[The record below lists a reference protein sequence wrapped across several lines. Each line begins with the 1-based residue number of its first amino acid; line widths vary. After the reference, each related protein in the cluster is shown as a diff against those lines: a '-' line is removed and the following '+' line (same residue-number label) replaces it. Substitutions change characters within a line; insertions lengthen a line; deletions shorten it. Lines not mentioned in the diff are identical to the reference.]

1 MKKAMFLDSSKCMGC
16 KACQVACKQWN
27 ELPADEVEFAG
38 SYESPQQFS
47 GNTWTRIRFK
57 EYLDTNGEMQWIF
70 TKLGCMHCTDAACE
84 KVCPVKAIS
93 HTDFGTVT
101 TDVTK
106 CIGCGTC
113 VANCTFKVIAFDAE
127 AKLPKKCT
135 FCYDRIAIDGIP
147 ACAKTCPSGAITF
160 GNREEIIALAQERL
174 NEVRSGSF
182 PNADLY
188 GIDELDGMGMIYL
201 LEEGKENAE
210 EKYGLPSTPQVS
222 TAALI
227 LNLALR
233 PLMVLPAAAMGLAMW
248 FNKFETVKDKTE

>member
-1 MKKAMFLDSSKCMGC
+1 MHSLL
-16 KACQVACKQWN
+16 V
-27 ELPADEVEFAG
+27 G
-38 SYESPQQFS
+38 S
-47 GNTWTRIRFK
+47 
-57 EYLDTNGEMQWIF
+57 
-70 TKLGCMHCTDAACE
+70 
-84 KVCPVKAIS
+84 
-93 HTDFGTVT
+93 
-101 TDVTK
+101 
-106 CIGCGTC
+106 
-113 VANCTFKVIAFDAE
+113 
-127 AKLPKKCT
+127 
-135 FCYDRIAIDGIP
+135 IDGIP

-160 GNREEIIALAQERL
+160 GDREEIIALAQERL